1 MNRLK
6 QFLPT
11 LNVVDTLLAWIGLSA
26 GTILIIPEGFL
37 KLDVSFKSSQPILLV
52 TLVASLAYF
61 LSRLMVRV
69 WSGVEERSKSRAKQ
83 RDIENLV
90 KCLDHCERAV
100 LREFVIS
107 RRSVLSLPLSEPS
120 VANLIHNGVLERVD
134 DEPVAEGRQMVDCV
148 ISLAARPLLSFR
160 VLSLPVG
167 KLSEE
172 QLDQLKRMRPQFL
185 QPEYLANRTHSGKV
199 FRIRTVHHDEG
210 QSAA

>member
-69 WSGVEERSKSRAKQ
+69 WSGVEGRSKSRAKQ